1 MMDENVEAIVK
12 RFDNDVE
19 LARVKARGQ
28 DKVLINLY
36 VSED

>member
-1 MMDENVEAIVK
+1 MDENVEAIVK

-28 DKVLINLY
+28 DKVLINMY
-36 VSED
+36 CER